1 MKNYLMRFYKE
12 KDIEYILLIE
22 HPEIDGK
29 IRRMLRNKIKNQL
42 PFKLLEDSE
51 IKRKILSE
59 FKVCNLCGSVLM

>member
-1 MKNYLMRFYKE
+1 MRFYKE